1 MNGEHPLQVSEEDFF
16 TLMNAVLSSYRKS
29 ISQSSQQWTAIQ
41 VKASDRVLQILAGPG
56 SGKTEVLVWRVLYE
70 LLVNGASPAS
80 LLVTTFTRRAATE
93 LEVRLVE
100 RADDFMNTAHI
111 RGMTVADPRVHD
123 VRIGTIHSLCDELLA
138 EYDPSYVESG
148 VQLVDET
155 EALVRMMRANKWALG
170 RTTTARVLS
179 IEHLLSIFRPPW
191 NERWPTTGIDK
202 ARFLINL
209 VAQHTETWLPRCR
222 TAGIHNALESVTQTP
237 GLTNDLI
244 ELQSKWEQ
252 YLSQQNIL
260 DFGTIQKRFTDQQ
273 HLLTDKFLHIFVDE
287 FQDSNPIQFQLHTN
301 WLKNPMCR
309 LTVVGDDDQAVYRF
323 RGSDLGCFKG
333 LEPHCKG
340 KAIAYRLEKL
350 ETNYRSS
357 KTIVDF
363 SQQFKFNSALNVSS
377 MPKTI
382 QSPPNASHGTPVRLL
397 TGPWDDIC
405 ALVADELKQLGV
417 GQVPEVDSDNLPSV
431 GILLFSTSE
440 RTSKS
445 RTPAAAGMRQALEA
459 QQMRVYNPRA
469 KTAAEADTPI
479 GQLLGLISYLVDPI
493 SMALAGKKGRSVEVF
508 ATHQDASYA
517 QHALT
522 QQPSFPINSSHSAFQ
537 KKFRKAPGS
546 RSLTSTTQE
555 HAQLLDFVDQI
566 RENLVTANSSN
577 RTARLTLASFV
588 ARLLAQPFF
597 RNTGFTIDMFR
608 QSLFTQLLEANIAPT
623 RLTMQPLDQ
632 PLDVTKVN
640 GKYVWSDRF
649 WSLLHVLGSYIAST
663 NLDDPD
669 IEAFEENA
677 VPLIT
682 FHQAKG
688 LEFDHVY
695 VASMGRK
702 PDVSPALR
710 TALFSGKVVSFQV
723 TDGMP
728 ETTDQLT
735 LDLAAADRDREDYV
749 ALTRAKQTL
758 TFLLPSD
765 RQDDD
770 YSRPHPAIETMF
782 NLLPPQP
789 HQSFPSVTVKEW
801 QV

>member
-1 MNGEHPLQVSEEDFF
+1 MIGELPPQVSEEHFF
-16 TLMNAVLSSYRKS
+16 TLMNAVLSNYQKT
-29 ISQSSQQWTAIQ
+29 IPQSSPQWTAIQ
-41 VKASDRVLQILAGPG
+41 VKPSDRVLQILAGPG

-70 LLVNGASPAS
+70 LFVNGASPAS
-80 LLVTTFTRRAATE
+80 LLVTTFTRRAAIE

-100 RADDFMNTAHI
+100 RADDFMNAAHI
-111 RGMTVADPRVHD
+111 NGITIADPRVHD

-155 EALVRMMRANKWALG
+155 ETLVRMMRANKWALG

-179 IEHLLSIFRPPW
+179 IEQLLSLFRPPW
-191 NERWPTTGIDK
+191 NESWPASSIDR
-202 ARFLINL
+202 ARLLIYL
-209 VAQHTETWLPRCR
+209 VAQHTETWLPRCGTSGR
-222 TAGIHNALESVTQTP
+222 KNGIESIAQAP
-237 GLTNDLI
+237 GLTDDLI
-244 ELQSKWEQ
+244 ELQVKWEQ
-252 YLSQQNIL
+252 YLSEQNIL

-273 HLLTDKFLHIFVDE
+273 HLLLDNFHHIFVDE
-287 FQDSNPIQFQLHTN
+287 FQDSNPIQFNLHTN
-301 WLKNPMCR
+301 WLNNPLCR
-309 LTVVGDDDQAVYRF
+309 LTVVGDDDQAIYRF

-333 LEPHCKG
+333 LEPHCQNN
-340 KAIAYRLEKL
+340 AIAYRLEKL

-357 KTIVDF
+357 KTIVNF
-363 SQQFKFNSALNVSS
+363 SQQFKFNSALNALS

-382 QSPPNASHGTPVRLL
+382 QSPSTASHGTPVRLL
-397 TGPWDDIC
+397 TGPWNDIC

-417 GQVPEVDSDNLPSV
+417 GQVPAIDSDDLPSV

-440 RTSKS
+440 RTSKN

-493 SMALAGKKGRSVEVF
+493 SMAPAGKKNRSVEVF
-508 ATHQDASYA
+508 ATHENASYA

-522 QQPSFPINSSHSAFQ
+522 QQPSFPINVSHSAFQ

-566 RENLVTANSSN
+566 RENLTAANSTN
-577 RTARLTLASFV
+577 KTARLTLASFV

-623 RLTMQPLDQ
+623 RLTMQSLDQ
-632 PLDVTKVN
+632 PLDVTNIN

-649 WSLLHVLGSYIAST
+649 WGLLHVLGSYIASA

-695 VASMGRK
+695 VASMGRE

-710 TALFSGKVVSFQV
+710 TALFSGEVVNFQV
-723 TDGMP
+723 INGVP
-728 ETTDQLT
+728 ATTHQPI
-735 LDLAAADRDREDYV
+735 LDLATADRDRENYV

-758 TFLLPSD
+758 TLLLPSD
-765 RQDDD
+765 RQDDA
-770 YSRPHPAIETMF
+770 YSRPHPAIDAIF
-782 NLLPPQP
+782 NSLSSRP
-789 HQSFPSVTVKEW
+789 HQSFPNVTIKEW
-801 QV
+801 RA